1 MRRTVIALVVVTLGV
16 ALAVGTA
23 GAKPH
28 DTTPLSIPV
37 TGTFTPSLGG
47 EAVLFAATLTAGRF
61 FVETDGQLAL
71 EGTLATDAGGPFGPL
86 AVTAVAVPWPS
97 VDAATGECTVAVS
110 TTSTLVERGFLLFL
124 EGASFELGDAEA
136 TRDVCSVLKTVA
148 KDPADRGAL
157 ASALNKTFGL
167 S

>member
-1 MRRTVIALVVVTLGV
+1 VRRTVVALVVVTLGV

-28 DTTPLSIPV
+28 DTTPLSISV

-47 EAVLFAATLTAGRF
+47 EVVLFAGTLTAGR

-86 AVTAVAVPWPS
+86 AITVVAVASPS
-97 VDAATGECTVAVS
+97 ADAATGECTVAIG

-136 TRDVCSVLKTVA
+136 TRDVCSVLKSVD
-148 KDPADRGAL
+148 KDPADQGAL